1 MRIAK
6 ELNLEAI
13 RSWLVGILMLKM
25 TLCYLKACILALEVH
40 PVLRVNGARL
50 TSKSCI
56 TCMKVRDW
64 AYLSTMDLILEI
76 GAIPPI
82 TPGIIMKKTHNGISL
97 NGSLIFTN
105 GAVKREST

>member
-1 MRIAK
+1 MHPRFGSSPCIESEWGQAYFK
-6 ELNLEAI
+6 KLYNLYE
-13 RSWLVGILMLKM
+13 SSGLGVF
-25 TLCYLKACILALEVH
+25 EQ
-40 PVLRVNGARL
+40 
-50 TSKSCI
+50 
-56 TCMKVRDW
+56 
-64 AYLSTMDLILEI
+64 MDLILEI